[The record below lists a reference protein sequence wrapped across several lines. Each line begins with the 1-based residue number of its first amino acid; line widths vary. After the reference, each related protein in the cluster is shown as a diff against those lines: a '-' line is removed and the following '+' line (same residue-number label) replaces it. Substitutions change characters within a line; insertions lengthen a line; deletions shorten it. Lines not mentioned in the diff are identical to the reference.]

1 MKKVYLSGKFNKIS
15 EPCASLA
22 QRLRN
27 DYRAILL
34 GDENKLVTAAD
45 NIKLN
50 DKYSYSGPFYCE
62 QASSGE
68 FTSTEC
74 NVVVA
79 AERQAVDKC
88 DVFIA
93 VFDEHCS
100 PGTIVELGWALNAGK
115 QIYILYKPQ
124 ESKYTIKSEHWFP
137 ITDAQMRDKR
147 AKTFA
152 YMNTSEMLDI
162 IKNTILI

>member
-1 MKKVYLSGKFNKIS
+1 MKKVYLSGKFNKTA
-15 EPCASLA
+15 EPGAQLA
-22 QRLRN
+22 HRLRN

-45 NIKLN
+45 NVKLN

-62 QASSGE
+62 QASTGE

-79 AERQAVDKC
+79 AERMAVDKC

-93 VFDEHCS
+93 VFDEQCS

-147 AKTFA
+147 AQTFA

-162 IKNTILI
+162 IKNKILI

>member
-1 MKKVYLSGKFNKIS
+1 MKKVYLSGKFNKTS
-15 EPCASLA
+15 EPNARLSR
-22 QRLRN
+22 RLRN

-45 NIKLN
+45 NVKLN
-50 DKYSYSGPFYCE
+50 DKYVYSGPFYCE
-62 QASSGE
+62 QASTGE

-79 AERQAVDKC
+79 AERMAVDNC

-100 PGTIVELGWALNAGK
+100 PGTVVELGWALNAGK
-115 QIYILYKPQ
+115 QIYILYKNQ

-137 ITDAQMRDKR
+137 ITDAQMRDKH
-147 AKTFA
+147 AQIFA
-152 YMNTSEMLDI
+152 YVNTSEMLDI
-162 IKNTILI
+162 IKNKILI